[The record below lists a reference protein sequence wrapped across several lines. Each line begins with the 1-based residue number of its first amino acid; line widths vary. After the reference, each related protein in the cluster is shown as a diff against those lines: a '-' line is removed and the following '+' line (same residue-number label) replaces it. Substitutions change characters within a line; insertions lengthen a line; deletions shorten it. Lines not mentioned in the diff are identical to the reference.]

1 MNSDFWIVE
10 LNNGEEHFFMR
21 CSYPEAAQIQMN
33 ALEIAFPYDNFSI
46 VEIKGKPPNYM
57 RATNL
62 LRYYNLR
69 NILVGAAKRN
79 PQPKMF
85 VIQGGKE

>member
-46 VEIKGKPPNYM
+46 VEIKGNKD
-57 RATNL
+57 
-62 LRYYNLR
+62 
-69 NILVGAAKRN
+69 I
-79 PQPKMF
+79 
-85 VIQGGKE
+85 

>member
-1 MNSDFWIVE
+1 MDVWIVE
-10 LNNGEEHFFMR
+10 LINGEEHFFME
-21 CSYPEAAQIQMN
+21 CSYLEAAQIQMN
-33 ALEIAFPYDNFSI
+33 ALEVAFPYDNFSI

-69 NILVGAAKRN
+69 NILVGAAKQT
-79 PQPKMF
+79 PSK
-85 VIQGGKE
+85 